1 MAARGRFWC
10 FTENDEPDAL
20 RALLLEEGLP
30 DGIRYLCGQLEE
42 AGHRHFQ
49 GYLELPVTRRVAWL
63 KSNLSP
69 TAHFERRMGDQE
81 QAIDYTRKEDD
92 TTIEGTWIELGEL
105 ATNQGKRNDLL
116 EIKAKLDDGMSMLQ
130 VAEDHFGSWCHARR
144 SLEAYV
150 QMKQTK
156 RDINTA
162 PIVEV
167 HFGPPGVGKTALAW
181 TRYPDLYTKS
191 PKNKWWDGY
200 VGQDTVLLDDFKA
213 WFPWSYLMQL
223 LDRYPMQVETKGGFV
238 HMRATRFIITC
249 NVHPAQWYHSEKCP
263 FEALARRVTD
273 YFDWTSGTP
282 VKSDLIRPVITLVTP
297 VTPVIFNKWDNA
309 PIQI

>member
-1 MAARGRFWC
+1 MSRAKYWC
-10 FTENDEPDAL
+10 FTENEEPDAL
-20 RALLLEEGLP
+20 RATLLEEGLP
-30 DGIRYLCGQLEE
+30 AGITYVCGQLES

-49 GYLELPVTRRVAWL
+49 GYVELEARQRVPWL
-63 KSNLSP
+63 KHNLSP
-69 TAHFERRMGDQE
+69 TAHFEVRHGDQD
-81 QAIDYTRKEDD
+81 QAIDYTRKEDE
-92 TTIEGTWIELGEL
+92 TTIEGTWIELGEP
-105 ATNQGKRNDLL
+105 TDERKGKRNDLL
-116 EIKAKLDDGMSMLQ
+116 DVKAMLDDGSSMVD
-130 VAEDHFGSWCHARR
+130 VADQHFGSFVRYAKSFDR
-144 SLEAYV
+144 YV
-150 QMKQTK
+150 QMKQPR
-156 RDINTA
+156 RDINIA

-181 TRYPDLYTKS
+181 TRYPELYTKS

-249 NVHPAQWYHSEKCP
+249 NVHPAQWYHSDKCP
-263 FEALARRVTD
+263 FEALARRVTE

-297 VTPVIFNKWDNA
+297 STPVMFNKWGNA
-309 PIQI
+309 PISI